1 MKRIA
6 IDMDEVL
13 GDVYGKLLMYF
24 ERDLGWR
31 PAWKDYAGKKLYEM
45 DGAAHLRDYI
55 HARGFFSDVRVM
67 PNSQT
72 VVQELMQH
80 YEVFIVTATMEF
92 RYSME
97 DKLHWLSVH
106 FPFVHWKNI
115 VMCGDKSIIQA
126 DYMID
131 DHIRNLDCF
140 EGKGLLYTASHNVN
154 NTTYTRV
161 DDWLAV
167 RAFFQNETIT

>member
-1 MKRIA
+1 MQRIA

-31 PAWKDYAGKKLYEM
+31 PKWEEYAGRKLYELE
-45 DGAAHLRDYI
+45 GATHLRDYI
-55 HARGFFSDVRVM
+55 HARGFFSDIRVM
-67 PNSQT
+67 PDSQA
-72 VVQELMQH
+72 VVQELMES

-97 DKLHWLSVH
+97 DKLHWLSIH
-106 FPFVHWKNI
+106 FPFIPWKNI
-115 VMCGDKSIIQA
+115 VMCGTKSIVKA

-131 DHIRNLDCF
+131 DHIWNLDGF
-140 EGKGLLYTASHNVN
+140 DGKGLLYTASHNIH
-154 NTTYTRV
+154 NTTYSRV
-161 DDWLAV
+161 DNWLAV
-167 RAFFQNETIT
+167 RDFFNNVK